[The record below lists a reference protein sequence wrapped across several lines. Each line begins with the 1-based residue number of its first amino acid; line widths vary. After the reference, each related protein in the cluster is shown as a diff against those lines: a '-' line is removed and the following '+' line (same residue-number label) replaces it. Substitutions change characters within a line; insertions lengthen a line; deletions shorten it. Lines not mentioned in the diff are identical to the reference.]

1 MEQRIALASC
11 FAILFNDNKL
21 GNLQEHLSLIKE
33 TMANVVL
40 PELISDEDP
49 RSSIAGIKTL
59 INKILNG
66 DLEMNNSVLQ
76 QQIDIYCSA
85 DPSFQNTLLN
95 ILKDETPAEN
105 DDEIKKIISGHT
117 QAAHNFNRE
126 YEIQK
131 TISNISFKMNT
142 GALKS
147 SDALA
152 ELRIASNKYE
162 SQTNTNELPGF
173 IGRVSSD
180 DKEGIRSVFKDT
192 KQQLE
197 GTVLRTGWKGVNK
210 MLGVNGGIVPGECI
224 VMPALPHNAKTTFS
238 FSMFLSF
245 AVFNE
250 PEQFLTGRWEN
261 KKPLLLDISLENE
274 LSVNLPLG
282 YKMLKEHC
290 DKVPVDIKQIDV
302 DEATDYIT
310 DKLSEK
316 GWTIKFERWDSSMF
330 TIETLREIVAR
341 YEAEGYRIVAM
352 RVDYL
357 GVSNKAG
364 LSNGAVG
371 SEVREMYRRARNICT
386 ARKIA
391 LISPHQLS
399 PAAKALA
406 AMDPDGYVKT
416 LPGKGMYDG
425 CTTVDNEVDL
435 EIFFGIV
442 IKNGKS
448 YLVIQRGKH
457 RTIVETPISHRTGC
471 MRFEE
476 IGTLPW
482 DLDTDAM
489 YWLKSV
495 NSDAIEDEADLFAGF

>member
-95 ILKDETPAEN
+95 ILKDETAAEN
-105 DDEIKKIISGHT
+105 EDEIKKIISGHT

-210 MLGVNGGIVPGECI
+210 MLG
-224 VMPALPHNAKTTFS
+224 
-238 FSMFLSF
+238 
-245 AVFNE
+245 
-250 PEQFLTGRWEN
+250 
-261 KKPLLLDISLENE
+261 
-274 LSVNLPLG
+274 
-282 YKMLKEHC
+282 
-290 DKVPVDIKQIDV
+290 
-302 DEATDYIT
+302 
-310 DKLSEK
+310 
-316 GWTIKFERWDSSMF
+316 
-330 TIETLREIVAR
+330 
-341 YEAEGYRIVAM
+341 
-352 RVDYL
+352 
-357 GVSNKAG
+357 
-364 LSNGAVG
+364 
-371 SEVREMYRRARNICT
+371 
-386 ARKIA
+386 
-391 LISPHQLS
+391 
-399 PAAKALA
+399 
-406 AMDPDGYVKT
+406 
-416 LPGKGMYDG
+416 
-425 CTTVDNEVDL
+425 
-435 EIFFGIV
+435 
-442 IKNGKS
+442 
-448 YLVIQRGKH
+448 
-457 RTIVETPISHRTGC
+457 
-471 MRFEE
+471 
-476 IGTLPW
+476 
-482 DLDTDAM
+482 
-489 YWLKSV
+489 
-495 NSDAIEDEADLFAGF
+495 